1 MTSKTCTE
9 NIYKVVCPFS
19 ATENKSRYN
28 RQLFIVILWSS
39 VILCICL
46 YSCGTGAQSVHNT
59 SSSVNMKNTGALFIN
74 PVLNQDFADPT
85 VIKAA
90 DGFYYA
96 FATNTGSKD
105 GGMINIQVARSK
117 NLVQWEL
124 LGDALPQRPTWANKD
139 FWAPHVIYD
148 SVLKKYFLYYSG
160 ESIND
165 TIGKCLGIAV
175 SSSPAGPFVDKGD
188 PLICGETFVNID
200 PMAFD
205 DPVSGKKLLYWGSA
219 FKPIKVR
226 ELAADRMNFKPGSM
240 TTDLVFPVI
249 NKDPANYQRLI
260 EGAWVDYNNGYYYL
274 YFSGD
279 NCCGEK
285 AHYGVMIARSKSATG
300 PFENKSG
307 ELSGKYPIILEKNS
321 AWIAPGHNSVVK
333 DGAGANWIIYHAIDS
348 AQRKGGRIMLIDK
361 IDYINGWPTIGNGT
375 PSTDSINAPG
385 Q

>member
-1 MTSKTCTE
+1 MTNKTCTE
-9 NIYKVVCPFS
+9 NIHKQVCPFS
-19 ATENKSRYN
+19 ATENKQGCNHYV
-28 RQLFIVILWSS
+28 FIVILCSC
-39 VILCICL
+39 VILWICL
-46 YSCGTGAQSVHNT
+46 YSCGTAGQSVHNT
-59 SSSVNMKNTGALFIN
+59 SPNIAKKNKGALFIN

-85 VIKAA
+85 VIKA

-96 FATNTGSKD
+96 YATNTGGKN

-124 LGDALPQRPTWANKD
+124 LGDALPQQPTWANKD

-148 SVLKKYFLYYSG
+148 SVLNKYFLYYSG
-160 ESIND
+160 ESISD
-165 TIGKCLGIAV
+165 SVGKCLGVAV
-175 SSSPAGPFVDKGD
+175 SSSPAGPFVDKGN
-188 PLICGETFVNID
+188 PIICGETFVNID

-205 DPVSGKKLLYWGSA
+205 DPVTGKKLLYWGSG

-226 ELAADRMNFKPGSM
+226 ELADDRINFKPGSI
-240 TTDLVFPVI
+240 TRDLVFPVTD
-249 NKDPANYQRLI
+249 KDPANYQRLI
-260 EGAWVDYNNGYYYL
+260 EAAWVDYNNGYYYM

-307 ELSGKYPIILEKNS
+307 ETSGKYPIILEKNS

-333 DGAGANWIIYHAIDS
+333 DGAGVKWIIYHAIDS

-361 IDYINGWPTIGNGT
+361 INYINGWPNISNGT
-375 PSTDSINAPG
+375 PSTDSTNAPG
-385 Q
+385 R